1 MVTTWQ
7 ADCYG
12 NDRVGF
18 DESEVAMKYYC
29 FDAWKTDPSLDHYV
43 EVMSEQEILD
53 QYWSYWYERMCAKFG
68 KEVVD
73 RDYCKDDCI
82 DDWVVVNLGWESTDK

>member
-1 MVTTWQ
+1 
-7 ADCYG
+7 
-12 NDRVGF
+12 
-18 DESEVAMKYYC
+18 MKYYC
-29 FDAWKTDPSLDHYV
+29 FNTWKTDPSLDHYV

-82 DDWVVVNLGWESTDK
+82 DDWVVVNLGWESTDEQK